1 VSAPALVLIFIAAL
15 AHASWNL
22 FSKQASAAGGTVFF
36 WLVAVV
42 ATVVF
47 IPVVAG
53 SVLVAHP
60 HLTAANWV
68 FMAGTG
74 VLQAAYFL
82 FLQRGYQAGDLSLVY
97 PIGRGTGALLATLA
111 GILLLGERPGPVAIA
126 GILAIVAGI
135 VVIGLPSRPG
145 AGPAAASGGP
155 GGPKRAGPAG
165 PAARR
170 ASRGPA
176 IAFALATGAFI
187 ASYTL
192 WDKYAVATLHTPAI
206 LQGYA
211 PFPLMAVAFAPL
223 VRQDVP
229 RLRAVWRAYRPQVV
243 ATAVLAPLAY
253 MLVLVALSFTAVSVV
268 APTREVSVLFGVIL
282 GRRMLGEGGL
292 PRKLAAAAAIVAG
305 IVAVAVG

>member
-1 VSAPALVLIFIAAL
+1 VLIFIAAL

-22 FSKQASAAGGTVFF
+22 FSKQASAAGGTMFF

-47 IPVVAG
+47 VPVVAG
-53 SVLVAHP
+53 CVLVAHP
-60 HLTAANWV
+60 HLTTANWV

-97 PIGRGTGALLATLA
+97 PVGRGTGALLASLA
-111 GILLLGERPGPVAIA
+111 GILLLGERPGPVTIA

-135 VVIGLPSRPG
+135 VIIGLPSRPG
-145 AGPAAASGGP
+145 ARPAATSGGP
-155 GGPKRAGPAG
+155 GRPEQAGQAG

-170 ASRGPA
+170 VSRGPA

-229 RLRAVWRAYRPQVV
+229 RLRSVWRAYRPQVV